1 MLDFITQAFGYLA
14 SVLLAIALLVN
25 SDVKFRWINSAGC
38 IAFVVYGILL
48 HSIPVALTNGILVII
63 NMITLYKIYKRK
75 ENFQL
80 VECRADD
87 QLVNTFL
94 DHNREDIAGYF
105 PNFSREQLKGNQN
118 FLVLRDMA
126 IANIFSATVNPNGD
140 AEVTLNYTIPKFR
153 DYKIGPFLFETE
165 KETLL
170 SKGIK
175 KVFYKSVTHK
185 GHIDFLKRT
194 GFVTETI
201 NGETVTYKEL

>member
-1 MLDFITQAFGYLA
+1 MIEIITQTFGYLA

-38 IAFVVYGILL
+38 VAFVVYGILL
-48 HSIPVALTNGILVII
+48 NSIPVALTNGILVVI

-80 VECRADD
+80 AECKADD
-87 QLVNTFL
+87 QIVEKFL
-94 DHNREDIAGYF
+94 EHNKEDIASYF
-105 PNFSREQLKGNQN
+105 PAFSKEQLKGNQS

-126 IANIFSATVNPNGD
+126 IANIFSATVSPNGE
-140 AEVTLNYTIPKFR
+140 AEVKLNYTVPKFR

-165 KETLL
+165 KETLMA
-170 SKGIK
+170 KGIK
-175 KVFYKSVTHK
+175 KVLYKTVTHK

-194 GFVTETI
+194 GFTTETVS
-201 NGETVTYKEL
+201 GEIWAYKVL

>member
-75 ENFQL
+75 EHFQL

-87 QLVNTFL
+87 QLTEKFF
-94 DHNREDIAGYF
+94 EFYKGDIATYF
-105 PNFSREQLKGNQN
+105 PNFSKEQLQGNHN
-118 FLVLRDMA
+118 FLVLRDMS

-153 DYKIGPFLFETE
+153 DYKIGPFLFDTE
-165 KETLL
+165 KDSLL

-175 KVFYKSVTHK
+175 KIVYKSVAHK
-185 GHIDFLKRT
+185 GHLDFLKRT
-194 GFVTETI
+194 GFTIETL
-201 NGETVTYKEL
+201 NGETVAYKKI